1 MDAPVAGALGRR
13 LTCTV
18 AGVIKHILV
27 DGLCCCDVAESEVL
41 MFCSRCG
48 LTVKE
53 GTRFC
58 QGCGQEIDG
67 PATGPAASPAP
78 AYAGFWVR
86 FVASCI
92 DGLILG
98 IPVLFLAMVFLFLLG
113 GFGLVLRRNAI
124 DPRGIFVFTEP
135 VILGIVIAAVF
146 ILVMKWLYF
155 AVMESSTRQAT
166 LGKMAMSLRVTDR
179 EGRRLSFGRATARF
193 FAKIVSTLITL
204 GIGYFVAGFTKR
216 KQALHDMMA
225 GTLVFRE

>member
-1 MDAPVAGALGRR
+1 
-13 LTCTV
+13 
-18 AGVIKHILV
+18 
-27 DGLCCCDVAESEVL
+27 

-53 GTRFC
+53 GIRFC

-67 PATGPAASPAP
+67 PATGAATSPAP

-86 FVASCI
+86 FAASCI

-98 IPVLFLAMVFLFLLG
+98 IPVLFLAMAFLFLLG
-113 GFGLVLRRNAI
+113 GFGLMMRSNAI
-124 DPRGIFVFTEP
+124 GPRAAFAGPLF
-135 VILGIVIAAVF
+135 LGIVIAVIF
-146 ILVMKWLYF
+146 FLILKWLYF
-155 AVMESSTRQAT
+155 AGMESSARQAT

-193 FAKIVSTLITL
+193 IAKIVSALITL
-204 GIGYFVAGFTKR
+204 GIGYLVAGFTKR